1 MSDCVDWLTL
11 HMVITVVLEIRRSF
25 SLFLVV
31 ILCEGEVRFIYSGIA
46 VHYPW
51 HVRRY
56 LGKECTDHYLVIC
69 TTYCS
74 VDCLP
79 NT

>member
-31 ILCEGEVRFIYSGIA
+31 IRGQVYLQWDSRTLSVACTEVLGER
-46 VHYPW
+46 VHGP
-51 HVRRY
+51 
-56 LGKECTDHYLVIC
+56 
-69 TTYCS
+69 
-74 VDCLP
+74 LP
-79 NT
+79 SNLYDVLQCGLLT